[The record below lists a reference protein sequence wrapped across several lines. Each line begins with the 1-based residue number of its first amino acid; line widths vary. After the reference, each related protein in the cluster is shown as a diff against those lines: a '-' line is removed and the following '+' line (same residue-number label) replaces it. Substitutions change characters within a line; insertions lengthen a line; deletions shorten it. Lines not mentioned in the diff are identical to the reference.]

1 MKLAFLSVSQKIIG
15 DALIHLSMCLNL
27 LEDLL
32 LRSMLLL
39 LGTSLASAFVL
50 IVYSLVLLA
59 IKKKQI

>member
-32 LRSMLLL
+32 LGSMLLL